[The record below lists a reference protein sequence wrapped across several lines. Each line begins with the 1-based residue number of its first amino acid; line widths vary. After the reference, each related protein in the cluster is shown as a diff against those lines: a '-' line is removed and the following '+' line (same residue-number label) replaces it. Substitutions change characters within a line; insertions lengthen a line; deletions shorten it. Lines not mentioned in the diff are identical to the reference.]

1 MTDKQMRPPQ
11 GGLSLVLGTTWSLLW
26 SPGPSFSI
34 LPRLKQQR
42 KKASLG
48 HLGIL
53 FLCLAQM
60 KKHRRKV
67 SEPLPELSEKAKEQL
82 AEAELRKL
90 RQQFRKM
97 VDSRKSSN
105 FRNQRMIA
113 SQ

>member
-1 MTDKQMRPPQ
+1 MSREPHPET
-11 GGLSLVLGTTWSLLW
+11 SLITWDL
-26 SPGPSFSI
+26 
-34 LPRLKQQR
+34 
-42 KKASLG
+42 
-48 HLGIL
+48 L

-60 KKHRRKV
+60 KKHRRKG
-67 SEPLPELSEKAKEQL
+67 SMGLPELSEKAKEQL

-97 VDSRKSSN
+97 VDSRKSFN